1 MTAHETFQQLVQNLY
16 TSNLHFHL
24 TETPFSAQILLRKKF
39 LKNRI
44 GQSSTT
50 LNFQSEEI
58 NYLNNK
64 IAELQKQVKDSNDIA
79 NTLEKKLGQAEAE
92 ALKVYEENKTKMEAL
107 KSSIKNSDFLA
118 KNVTKRLESEQKVAK
133 ENEKLIQ
140 KLELKCENLAKNNKN
155 IQTELKKVKNENKK
169 LSKNKNDCVDLV
181 QTKQKHE
188 EKDSNQNV
196 PPCSLPST
204 PRAPSLLLSPPR
216 KVSTPL
222 YTRTP
227 SPKSLATDI
236 CAPCGTSPRPSHST
250 TPPCT
255 PPRATSESGSTAT
268 AVCEA
273 ANMGENNYKTTWT
286 QPVTTTTYCAPAT
299 SSCTSSSPPHSSL
312 LAHDISTSVCSHSP
326 QCTTRQPRSPP
337 SEKCSILVH
346 HGSDYHK
353 HIQSQAGVPYQLGMT
368 HEYCMR
374 IEYENYGCDGCK
386 WFKRWG
392 ELHGYPDLNPWAFKE
407 HRQPMTYL

>member
-24 TETPFSAQILLRKKF
+24 TETPFSAQILIRKKF

-140 KLELKCENLAKNNKN
+140 KLELKCENLAKNYKN
-155 IQTELKKVKNENKK
+155 IQTELNKH
-169 LSKNKNDCVDLV
+169 N
-181 QTKQKHE
+181 
-188 EKDSNQNV
+188 
-196 PPCSLPST
+196 
-204 PRAPSLLLSPPR
+204 
-216 KVSTPL
+216 
-222 YTRTP
+222 
-227 SPKSLATDI
+227 
-236 CAPCGTSPRPSHST
+236 
-250 TPPCT
+250 
-255 PPRATSESGSTAT
+255 
-268 AVCEA
+268 
-273 ANMGENNYKTTWT
+273 
-286 QPVTTTTYCAPAT
+286 
-299 SSCTSSSPPHSSL
+299 
-312 LAHDISTSVCSHSP
+312 
-326 QCTTRQPRSPP
+326 
-337 SEKCSILVH
+337 
-346 HGSDYHK
+346 
-353 HIQSQAGVPYQLGMT
+353 
-368 HEYCMR
+368 
-374 IEYENYGCDGCK
+374 
-386 WFKRWG
+386 
-392 ELHGYPDLNPWAFKE
+392 
-407 HRQPMTYL
+407 